1 MPPSFIRTTYAP
13 VPVPVDDADDTDDTS
28 GVRLVFDTGSLAYT
42 CLKGCMYML
51 HKSMLHYPV
60 IIKNTLVDG
69 YGIQLRIKT
78 YSKDDD
84 WLDVPSE
91 IFKLAVRIKD
101 AVKITEA
108 VLANDVVKAARAH
121 PFLNADT
128 FAALKTRQADR
139 QQLDKLEMQQLW
151 EYSMAVMK
159 YRVRPDAEFIDAYVG
174 AYISSQNVRGMN
186 DLFRQLSR
194 FGRAQEDIAKTLQRC
209 YDDERR
215 AINCSANSDMNKAL
229 GEVHTFWPPAIAV
242 CNLLDVLDTEWRGK
256 VDAALDGDDD
266 ALPIKFSSNAAATAL
281 LGWVERMT
289 DDEYSKLL
297 EVLDIKPRKEQP
309 SRTRGQLLACLR
321 GLGDG
326 DGDAEAPGG
335 STSAP
340 PVVDDA
346 VTPPKATRG
355 RKAAPKTPRST
366 PRGKV
371 LTGSKLVS
379 FLCRGIIFYSTTQ
392 ASSFT

>member
-1 MPPSFIRTTYAP
+1 MFCISRPLLRFQSQNDLDKVYKYMPPSFIRTTYAP

-174 AYISSQNVRGMN
+174 AYISSHRCVCLMHPVPFRDIYSQQCFSQGKNSNTLKRLQSRVIR
-186 DLFRQLSR
+186 DLQDS
-194 FGRAQEDIAKTLQRC
+194 K
-209 YDDERR
+209 DEL
-215 AINCSANSDMNKAL
+215 I
-229 GEVHTFWPPAIAV
+229 V
-242 CNLLDVLDTEWRGK
+242 
-256 VDAALDGDDD
+256 
-266 ALPIKFSSNAAATAL
+266 
-281 LGWVERMT
+281 
-289 DDEYSKLL
+289 
-297 EVLDIKPRKEQP
+297 
-309 SRTRGQLLACLR
+309 
-321 GLGDG
+321 
-326 DGDAEAPGG
+326 
-335 STSAP
+335 
-340 PVVDDA
+340 
-346 VTPPKATRG
+346 
-355 RKAAPKTPRST
+355 
-366 PRGKV
+366 
-371 LTGSKLVS
+371 
-379 FLCRGIIFYSTTQ
+379 FLCKIMISPAPFSHFLSHFSHTPMRS
-392 ASSFT
+392 